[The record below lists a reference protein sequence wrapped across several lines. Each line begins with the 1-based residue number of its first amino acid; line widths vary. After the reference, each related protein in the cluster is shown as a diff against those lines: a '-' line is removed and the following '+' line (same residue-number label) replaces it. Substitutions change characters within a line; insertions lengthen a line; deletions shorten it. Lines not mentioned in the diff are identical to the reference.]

1 VKIHLDPTI
10 MQSKTVSKLVEIIE
24 DLSIETKRLSR
35 NNAKGSQSTE
45 LLIKKANYV
54 INARD
59 KEIARVHNLKRRGS
73 LNNFYSNDI

>member
-1 VKIHLDPTI
+1 MKIHLDPTI

-35 NNAKGSQSTE
+35 NNAKGSE